1 MVHDFSRLNR
11 AAQVSS
17 DSTPARTRIVLRA
30 VRAARFG
37 SADGAKAAT
46 EERSSASR
54 RLDRARALPFQLS
67 EGLLQHE
74 LSQRTLRAPRASAP
88 RARAF
93 SESG

>member
-46 EERSSASR
+46 E
-54 RLDRARALPFQLS
+54 
-67 EGLLQHE
+67 
-74 LSQRTLRAPRASAP
+74 
-88 RARAF
+88 
-93 SESG
+93 

>member
-30 VRAARFG
+30 VVRAARFG

-46 EERSSASR
+46 E
-54 RLDRARALPFQLS
+54 
-67 EGLLQHE
+67 
-74 LSQRTLRAPRASAP
+74 
-88 RARAF
+88 
-93 SESG
+93 